1 MVTMN
6 LPKLLDY
13 TLVSVLDG
21 QGKLTVDGN
30 EYPVEKGAH
39 FILPSNIE
47 KWNLSGQLEI
57 IASNP
62 A

>member
-1 MVTMN
+1 MSEKV
-6 LPKLLDY
+6 
-13 TLVSVLDG
+13 
-21 QGKLTVDGN
+21 KLTIDGN